1 MGGGIVS
8 SDIDRFFFR
17 RSSLRFRL
25 GFLSQHSA
33 SSLPFSGLILGPEF
47 GCELANRLAADDSVG
62 ALLIQFAAD
71 VDGQLCRAWKG
82 EGVQRGLDFFGG
94 YFVVWIHGG

>member
-1 MGGGIVS
+1 M
-8 SDIDRFFFR
+8 
-17 RSSLRFRL
+17 RFRL

-33 SSLPFSGLILGPEF
+33 ASSPFRGLILGPEF

-71 VDGQLCRAWKG
+71 VDGQLCGAWKG
-82 EGVQRGLDFFGG
+82 EGVQCSLDFVGR
-94 YFVVWIHGG
+94 YFVAWIHGG